1 MKVTVKIE
9 IENIEKVNSA
19 IDEVVKKVEELRA
32 AVLRLDEV
40 ELDIKTSSY

>member
-19 IDEVVKKVEELRA
+19 IDEVVKKAEELRA

>member
-19 IDEVVKKVEELRA
+19 IDEVVKNAEELRA

-40 ELDIKTSSY
+40 VLDIKTSSY

>member
-19 IDEVVKKVEELRA
+19 IDEVVKKAVELRA